1 MLKHQSTYFQGK
13 YVPDSTFWYGPG
25 TILYRYLVEK
35 GIHPQGSRA
44 IQYYVVRKAVE
55 DYRLH
60 SINNWKDICEFSHE
74 WYNSILNNQNN
85 TSILDKY
92 KKII

>member
-1 MLKHQSTYFQGK
+1 L
-13 YVPDSTFWYGPG
+13 YGPG

-55 DYRLH
+55 DCKLN
-60 SINNWKDICEFSHE
+60 SIDDWKDICEFSRE
-74 WYNSILNNQNN
+74 WYNSLLHNQ
-85 TSILDKY
+85 SSASVLDKY
-92 KKII
+92 KKVDNYKKII